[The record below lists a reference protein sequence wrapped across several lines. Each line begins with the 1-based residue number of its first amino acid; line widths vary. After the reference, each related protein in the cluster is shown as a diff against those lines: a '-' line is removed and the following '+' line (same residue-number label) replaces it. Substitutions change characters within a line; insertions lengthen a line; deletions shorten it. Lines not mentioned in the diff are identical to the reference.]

1 MVGKQI
7 AVPMCSKKKSINVE
21 SMNKIK
27 VIIEVG
33 KRRTIACAIDWP
45 GWCRSGRDEN
55 LALDALIHYGPRYA
69 KVLSHAPL
77 GAHLAK
83 IKFLAPADG
92 SNLSVIERF
101 EGNATTDFGAPT
113 IFLDTDSAQISQEEF
128 ERFETILRA
137 SWLTFDAAMQ
147 RAVGRKLQK
156 GPRGGGRNLEKI
168 MQHVLDADQAYLSRL
183 AWKTTRENE
192 QDLVYQLSQ
201 TRQAILSALR
211 IAQNG
216 ELPEHGPR
224 GGVIWSPRYFV
235 RRVTWHVLDH
245 AWEIDDRIV

>member
-1 MVGKQI
+1 
-7 AVPMCSKKKSINVE
+7 
-21 SMNKIK
+21 MNNIK

-33 KRRTIACAIDWP
+33 KRHTIACAIDWP
-45 GWCRSGRDEN
+45 GWCRSGRDEK
-55 LALDALIHYGPRYA
+55 LALAALIHYGPRYA
-69 KVLSHAPL
+69 KVLSYAPL
-77 GAHLAK
+77 GAYLTK
-83 IKFLAPADG
+83 FKFLAPADG
-92 SNLSVIERF
+92 SKLSVIERF

-113 IFLDTDSAQISQEEF
+113 IFLDADSAPISQEEF
-128 ERFETILRA
+128 ERFETFLRA

-168 MQHVLDADQAYLSRL
+168 TRHVIDADQAYLRRL
-183 AWKTTRENE
+183 AWKHTRKKD
-192 QDLVYQLSQ
+192 QDLFSQFSQ

-211 IAQNG
+211 SAQNG

-235 RRVTWHVLDH
+235 RRVTWHILDH